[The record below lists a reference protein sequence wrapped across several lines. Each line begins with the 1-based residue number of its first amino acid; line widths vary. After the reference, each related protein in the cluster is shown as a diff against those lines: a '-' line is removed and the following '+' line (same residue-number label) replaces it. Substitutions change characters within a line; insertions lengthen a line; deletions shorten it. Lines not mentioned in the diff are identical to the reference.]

1 MRKISSFNYI
11 KLYVLL
17 LLERKIP
24 KQVFHISQSVQK
36 LRNVKFHKPYVHI
49 PINLIFIT
57 KTFDQFQKII
67 NLVLYLIKLNPNNI
81 FYLINKNSKLVSIK
95 IETKFLK
102 ENKKSHFIR
111 YFSKHIKYI
120 KLYGYLLT
128 I

>member
-1 MRKISSFNYI
+1 MWKFY
-11 KLYVLL
+11 
-17 LLERKIP
+17 
-24 KQVFHISQSVQK
+24 FHMF
-36 LRNVKFHKPYVHI
+36 LHI
-49 PINLIFIT
+49 LINLIFIT

-111 YFSKHIKYI
+111 YFSKNIKYP
-120 KLYGYLLT
+120 KLCG
-128 I
+128 

>member
-1 MRKISSFNYI
+1 M
-11 KLYVLL
+11 
-17 LLERKIP
+17 
-24 KQVFHISQSVQK
+24 
-36 LRNVKFHKPYVHI
+36 HI

-102 ENKKSHFIR
+102 ENKTSKFIR
-111 YFSKHIKYI
+111 YFSKQIKYI
-120 KLYGYLLT
+120 KLYCFN
-128 I
+128 IFRENKVR

>member
-1 MRKISSFNYI
+1 MY
-11 KLYVLL
+11 
-17 LLERKIP
+17 
-24 KQVFHISQSVQK
+24 
-36 LRNVKFHKPYVHI
+36 I

-102 ENKKSHFIR
+102 ENKGVISLGILVNRFR
-111 YFSKHIKYI
+111 LQY
-120 KLYGYLLT
+120 
-128 I
+128 